1 MADLYER
8 LKRFQQNTTRG
19 GSVETSASDSNPPSL
34 PPALAGIPGVTRA
47 RDLIGQAEKRER
59 EKERFLSSIG
69 VERAE
74 NERGAFGL
82 REAVYPLGG
91 MPFPPEDIAGTEL
104 SLLFRDPG
112 MSEIAA
118 GDILFLDTE
127 TTGLAGGTG
136 TVPFLTGLGFFDG
149 DVFRVRQFLMRDYDE
164 EPAVL
169 LEVQRLL
176 ERFPAIATYN
186 GKGFD
191 VPILHARFLL
201 NRFRTPIAE
210 LPHADFLYPARR
222 FWKELLPNCTLL
234 CVEEYLTGRRREG
247 DIPGEQIPYV
257 YFDFLRGLRLPRM
270 QPVLQHNAEDVRT
283 LATIASR
290 VCRLLRL
297 PLPSQR
303 HGLELA
309 AVGRCYATS
318 EDWERAVWYFEKAV
332 EDLDA
337 APEVC
342 LALQKQL
349 TGLYKR
355 MARFSDACR
364 LWDRMAE
371 EWEDLYALL
380 ELAKHFEHREKDYRR
395 ASLYTE
401 KALALVRRSR
411 GNAQSDSTPEF
422 TEEGLQHRRERLSRK
437 ESKTGK

>member
-19 GSVETSASDSNPPSL
+19 DSAEPGASASNPPPL
-34 PPALAGIPGVTRA
+34 LAALSTIPGVTRA

-74 NERGAFGL
+74 NECGAFGL
-82 REAVYPLGG
+82 REAVYPLCD
-91 MPFPPEDIAGTEL
+91 MPYPPKDIAGSEL
-104 SLLFRDPG
+104 ALLFRDSG
-112 MSEIAA
+112 MSELAA

-149 DVFRVRQFLMRDYDE
+149 DAFRVRQFLMRDYDE

-169 LEVQRLL
+169 LEIQRLL

-191 VPILHARFLL
+191 VPILNARFLL
-201 NRFRTPIAE
+201 NRFRTQISE
-210 LPHADFLYPARR
+210 MPHADFLYPARR
-222 FWKELLPNCTLL
+222 FWKDLLPNCTLL

-297 PLPSQR
+297 PLPSRR

-309 AVGRCYATS
+309 AVGRCYAAC
-318 EDWERAVWYFEKAV
+318 EDWERTVWYFEKAV

-337 APEVC
+337 IPEIS
-342 LALQKQL
+342 LTLQKQL
-349 TGLYKR
+349 SVIYKR
-355 MARFSDACR
+355 MTRFSDACR
-364 LWDRMAE
+364 LWDQMAE
-371 EWEDLYALL
+371 EWGDLYALV

-395 ASLYTE
+395 AFFYTE
-401 KALALVRRSR
+401 KALAVVRQTSW
-411 GNAQSDSTPEF
+411 NANTASTSEF
-422 TEEGLQHRRERLSRK
+422 TLEALQHRRERLSRK
-437 ESKTGK
+437 EK